1 MICSQAPNRPQ
12 NHREPGWKGVA
23 LLEVFLTKFCPSR
36 WLMVIY
42 LELGSVDHIFVLKK
56 DKCWVHAQKQ
66 VQLLQSAEK
75 KNRTIFFFN
84 RNTSVQDPYWN
95 IHIHIYIYIYTYI
108 HIYIYSFPI
117 EVSPPPK
124 MPQATCG
131 VFFFEAWQLQT
142 ESLSQAVGWLK
153 AQLPRVKP
161 PKSNLVHCKN
171 AVCLVKKK
179 SPSKRWIPWFDLDLT
194 CGCFK

>member
-75 KNRTIFFFN
+75 KTGPFFFLIGILVS
-84 RNTSVQDPYWN
+84 R
-95 IHIHIYIYIYTYI
+95 IHIEISIYIYIYTYI
-108 HIYIYSFPI
+108 HIYIYTYIHIFIPNWGFP
-117 EVSPPPK
+117 
-124 MPQATCG
+124 A
-131 VFFFEAWQLQT
+131 A
-142 ESLSQAVGWLK
+142 
-153 AQLPRVKP
+153 
-161 PKSNLVHCKN
+161 KN
-171 AVCLVKKK
+171 APGHLWCFFLRSMAAANRIFIPSCWLVESSAAEGKT
-179 SPSKRWIPWFDLDLT
+179 SEI
-194 CGCFK
+194 